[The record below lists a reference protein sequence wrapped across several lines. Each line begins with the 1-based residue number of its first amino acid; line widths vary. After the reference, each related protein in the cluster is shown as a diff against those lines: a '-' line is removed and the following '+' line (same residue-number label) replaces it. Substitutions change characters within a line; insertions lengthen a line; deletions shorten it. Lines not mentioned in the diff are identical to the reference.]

1 MKKNLNPSPVYAT
14 KYIDINTIDYDTWCE
29 KGRKTALS
37 RDLQAEWRVVLV
49 TGPNK

>member
-14 KYIDINTIDYDTWCE
+14 KCIDINTIDYDTYE
-29 KGRKTALS
+29 KGKKTALS